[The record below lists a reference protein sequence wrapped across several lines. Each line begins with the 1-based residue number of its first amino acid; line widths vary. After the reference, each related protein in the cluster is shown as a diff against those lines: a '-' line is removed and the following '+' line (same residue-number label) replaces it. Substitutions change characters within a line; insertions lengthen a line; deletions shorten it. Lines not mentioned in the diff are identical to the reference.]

1 MFPKRHQKLVF
12 IILLITLAVAMFA
25 AATVGSASI
34 PFSDVIKILFSR
46 FIPADNQVTN
56 RAFAVII
63 MKIRLPRII
72 LAVITG
78 MGLAVSGT
86 VFQGIFRNPMANP
99 YILGISSG
107 AAFSVALGMALGL
120 QTTFLGMGAI
130 SISAFIGGFL
140 TSIVV
145 YIISGGGK
153 SVFSLLLSGIA
164 IGFFLS
170 ALMSLVMYLNRN
182 QIENIVY
189 WTMGSFNA
197 ASWVKV
203 NISGPVVLFGS
214 LILIIFSG
222 DLNIMVTG
230 DDSARSLGVAVKSRR
245 LFFLL
250 ISTFI
255 TAGAVSV
262 SGVIGF
268 VGLVIP
274 HVLRLLTGPDHRSLI
289 PLSMVSGGIFLLLSD
304 TLARTILSPTEI
316 PVGIITSIFGAPFFI
331 YLLFRK
337 RNIMP

>member
-1 MFPKRHQKLVF
+1 MFLKRHQKLVF
-12 IILLITLAVAMFA
+12 IILLIVLAAVMFA
-25 AATVGSASI
+25 ASAVGSASI
-34 PFSDVIKILFSR
+34 PFSDVMKILFAR

-56 RAFAVII
+56 RAFEVIVL
-63 MKIRLPRII
+63 KIRLPRII

-203 NISGPVVLFGS
+203 SISGPVVIFGS
-214 LILIIFSG
+214 LVLIIFSG

-230 DDSARSLGVAVKSRR
+230 DDSAKSLGVAVKSRR

-250 ISTFI
+250 VSTFI

-289 PLSMVSGGIFLLLSD
+289 PFSMVSGGIFLLLSD

>member
-1 MFPKRHQKLVF
+1 MFFKKHQKMVF
-12 IILLITLAVAMFA
+12 FLLLLLLAVTAFT
-25 AATVGSASI
+25 AATVGSAAI
-34 PFSDVIKILFSR
+34 PFSDVLKILFPFLS
-46 FIPADNQVTN
+46 PEGGVSNH
-56 RAFAVII
+56 AFQVII
-63 MKIRLPRII
+63 LKIRLPRIL
-72 LAVITG
+72 LAIITG

-99 YILGISSG
+99 YMLGISSG
-107 AAFSVALGMALGL
+107 SAFAVAAGMALGF
-120 QTTFLGMGAI
+120 QATFLGMGAI
-130 SISAFIGGFL
+130 SISAFLGGFL
-140 TSIVV
+140 TSLIV
-145 YIISGGGK
+145 YFISGGGK

-197 ASWVKV
+197 STWTKV
-203 NISGPVVLFGS
+203 AVSAPVIILGS
-214 LILIIFSG
+214 ILLMVFSR
-222 DLNIMVTG
+222 DLNIMITG
-230 DDSARSLGVAVKSRR
+230 DDSAKSLGVEVKAKR

-268 VGLVIP
+268 VGLVVP
-274 HVLRLLTGPDHRSLI
+274 HVLRILTGPDHRSLI

-304 TLARTILSPTEI
+304 TLARTLLSPTEI

-337 RNIMP
+337 RNIIP

>member
-1 MFPKRHQKLVF
+1 MFFRKHQKIVF
-12 IILLITLAVAMFA
+12 ILLLIVLAAAVFT
-25 AATVGSASI
+25 AATVGSAKV
-34 PFSDVIKILFSR
+34 PFSDVMKILFPFLSKGGAVSHNV
-46 FIPADNQVTN
+46 FK
-56 RAFAVII
+56 VII
-63 MKIRLPRII
+63 LKIRLPRIF

-78 MGLAVSGT
+78 MGLAVSGA

-107 AAFSVALGMALGL
+107 AAFAVAMGMALGL
-120 QTTFLGMGAI
+120 QATVLGMGAI
-130 SISAFIGGFL
+130 SISAFLGGFL
-140 TSIVV
+140 TSLVV
-145 YIISGGGK
+145 YFISGGGK

-197 ASWVKV
+197 STWTKV
-203 NISGPVVLFGS
+203 AVSAPVIIIGAVLLMF
-214 LILIIFSG
+214 FSK

-230 DDSARSLGVAVKSRR
+230 DDSAKSLGIEVQSRR

-250 ISTFI
+250 VSTFI

-268 VGLVIP
+268 VGLVVP
-274 HVLRLLTGPDHRSLI
+274 HVLRILTGPDHRSLI

-304 TLARTILSPTEI
+304 TLARTLLSPTEI

-337 RNIMP
+337 RNLIP